1 MSEKDINMV
10 FGWELKK
17 LVKCGT
23 LTALVLAEFSVRY
36 PKNMESSPFG
46 GFYREHQSSI
56 SGSHPEYR
64 LRAPYRVL
72 PKHHLQASAELTIGT
87 SQSQYMLTAYILTT
101 LCRLGD
107 SYR

>member
-1 MSEKDINMV
+1 MRPDLYGE
-10 FGWELKK
+10 
-17 LVKCGT
+17 
-23 LTALVLAEFSVRY
+23 
-36 PKNMESSPFG
+36 
-46 GFYREHQSSI
+46 FYREHQSSI
-56 SGSHPEYR
+56 SGSHPEYSF
-64 LRAPYRVL
+64 RAPERLL

>member
-1 MSEKDINMV
+1 MPHFTSFFKS
-10 FGWELKK
+10 
-17 LVKCGT
+17 GT
-23 LTALVLAEFSVRY
+23 LTALVLAEFSVKY

-56 SGSHPEYR
+56 SGSHPEYSF
-64 LRAPYRVL
+64 RAPERLL